1 MSTSPSPN
9 KAFYRVLVLVVGG
22 LSVSILVLALLV
34 TTSGPRVRHVA
45 VQNQSGDEIASVGQG
60 LTVVFDRPIE
70 GTDFESAIKFE
81 PEVDYTVSHRKG
93 QLSITFDQN
102 LLSNTEYVLTIRPEL
117 EDDLG
122 RRMEREYSYEFTTEE
137 PSFTYLE
144 RNYDRGAVDRIIQRA
159 PLSGESQVLFGE
171 DRIKS
176 FARNGRYLA
185 VVVPRRDNTDE
196 LRVID
201 FATLEERS
209 VDIPSNVRVDNLR
222 FSPTDNQFVFVPR
235 VVGADAG
242 DLDSETFAANNK
254 LYRYD
259 IDGEQLQPV
268 DTSSDKGNVESAL
281 YSRDGQA
288 LLYKTIDGSYY
299 LTGATRTTETT
310 PLGIYED
317 SGGFD
322 RTNTKIAF
330 QFGNGVTIYDAQAK
344 ESQELPDI
352 GTGGSISAPMFLH
365 NGDELI
371 YLWDPLN
378 TKEGEATQV
387 YVASA
392 DGKVEEQVIGSQP
405 LERFFDNPVISY
417 DDRYVLVEATSEP
430 SKFKLDDYVGNRQ
443 PEDTRLILYDRFEHR
458 VIDSDTHGID
468 PVWNR

>member
-9 KAFYRVLVLVVGG
+9 KAFYRALVLVIGG
-22 LSVSILVLALLV
+22 LSVGILVLALLV
-34 TTSGPRVRHVA
+34 ATSGPRVRHVA
-45 VQNQSGDEIASVGQG
+45 VQNQSGDRIASVGQG

-70 GTDFESAIKFE
+70 GTDFEGAIAFE
-81 PEVDYTVSHRKG
+81 PEVDYTVSHRQG

-102 LLSNTEYVLTIRPEL
+102 LLSNTEYVLTIKPEL

-137 PSFTYLE
+137 QSFTYLE
-144 RNYDRGAVDRIIQRA
+144 RNYGRGAVDRIIQRA
-159 PLSGESQVLFGE
+159 PLSGESQALFGE
-171 DRIKS
+171 DRIKG

-196 LRVID
+196 LRVFD
-201 FATLEERS
+201 LATLEERS
-209 VDIPSNVRVDNLR
+209 VDISPQVRVDNLR
-222 FSPTDNQFVFVPR
+222 FSPVDNQLVFIPR

-242 DLDSETFAANNK
+242 DPDSETFADNNK

-268 DTSSDKGNVESAL
+268 DTSSDRGNVESAL

-288 LLYKTIDGSYY
+288 LLYKTIEGSYY

-310 PLGIYED
+310 PLGIYEA

-352 GTGGSISAPMFLH
+352 GTGGSISAPTFLH
-365 NGDELI
+365 NSDELL

-378 TKEGEATQV
+378 AKEGTTTQV
-387 YVASA
+387 YIASA
-392 DGKVEEQVIGSQP
+392 DGKVEEQVVDSQP
-405 LERFFDNPVISY
+405 PERFFDNPLISY

-430 SKFKLDDYVGNRQ
+430 SKFKLDDYAGNRQ
-443 PEDTRLILYDRFEHR
+443 PEDTRLILYDRLER
-458 VIDSDTHGID
+458 KVIDSETHGID

>member
-9 KAFYRVLVLVVGG
+9 KAFWRALVLVIGG
-22 LSVSILVLALLV
+22 LSVGILVLALLV

-60 LTVVFDRPIE
+60 LTLVFDRPIE
-70 GTDFESAIKFE
+70 GTDFESAIEFA
-81 PEVDYTVSHRKG
+81 PEVDYTVSHRQG

-102 LLSNTEYVLTIRPEL
+102 LLSNTDYVLTIRPEI

-122 RRMEREYSYEFTTEE
+122 RRMDGEYSYEFTTEE

-144 RNYDRGAVDRIIQRA
+144 RNYGRGAVDRIIQRA

-171 DRIKS
+171 DRIKG

-185 VVVPRRDNTDE
+185 VIVPRRDNTDE
-196 LRVID
+196 LRVYD
-201 FATLEERS
+201 LATLEERS
-209 VDIPSNVRVDNLR
+209 VEIPPDVRVENLR
-222 FSPTDNQFVFVPR
+222 FSPVDNQLVFIPR
-235 VVGADAG
+235 ALGADVG
-242 DLDSETFAANNK
+242 DPDSEAFADNNK

-259 IDGEQLQPV
+259 IDGEQLQPI
-268 DTSSDKGNVESAL
+268 DTSSDRGNVESAL

-310 PLGIYED
+310 PLGIYQA

-322 RTNTKIAF
+322 GTNTKIAF
-330 QFGNGVTIYDAQAK
+330 QFGNDVTIYDAQAK
-344 ESQELPDI
+344 ESQELPGI
-352 GTGGSISAPMFLH
+352 GIGGSISAPTFLH
-365 NGDELI
+365 NSEELL

-378 TKEGEATQV
+378 EKEGTTTQV

-392 DGKVEEQVIGSQP
+392 DGNVEEQVVESQP
-405 LERFFDNPVISY
+405 PERFFDNPVISH

-430 SKFKLDDYVGNRQ
+430 SKFELDDYAGNRQ
-443 PEDTRLILYDRFEHR
+443 PEDTRLILYDRLER
-458 VIDSDTHGID
+458 EVIDSDTHGID
-468 PVWNR
+468 PVWDR

>member
-9 KAFYRVLVLVVGG
+9 KAFYRALVMVIGG

-34 TTSGPRVRHVA
+34 TTSGPRVRQVA
-45 VQNQSGDEIASVGQG
+45 VQNQSADRISSVGQG

-70 GTDFESAIKFE
+70 GTDFESAIEFE
-81 PEVDYTVSHRKG
+81 PEVDYTVSHRQG

-117 EDDLG
+117 EDDTG
-122 RRMEREYSYEFTTEE
+122 RRMEHEYSYEFTTEE

-144 RNYDRGAVDRIIQRA
+144 RNYGRGAVDRIIQRA
-159 PLSGESQVLFGE
+159 PVTGENQVLFGE

-196 LRVID
+196 LRVFD
-201 FATLEERS
+201 LATFEERS
-209 VDIPSNVRVDNLR
+209 VDITPNARVDNLR
-222 FSPTDNQFVFVPR
+222 FSPTDNQFIFVPR
-235 VVGADAG
+235 VVGAHAG
-242 DLDSETFAANNK
+242 DPDSETFADNNR

-259 IDGEQLQPV
+259 IDGEQLQPI

-317 SGGFD
+317 SGGCD

-330 QFGNGVTIYDAQAK
+330 QFANDVTIYDAQAK

-365 NGDELI
+365 NSDELM

-378 TKEGEATQV
+378 TKEGTTTQV
-387 YVASA
+387 YVVSA
-392 DGKVEEQVIGSQP
+392 DGTVEEQVIDSQS
-405 LERFFDNPVISY
+405 LERFFDYPVISY

-430 SKFKLDDYVGNRQ
+430 SKFELDDYVGNRQ
-443 PEDTRLILYDRFEHR
+443 PEDTRLILYDRFKR
-458 VIDSDTHGID
+458 QVIDSDTRGID
-468 PVWNR
+468 PAWNR